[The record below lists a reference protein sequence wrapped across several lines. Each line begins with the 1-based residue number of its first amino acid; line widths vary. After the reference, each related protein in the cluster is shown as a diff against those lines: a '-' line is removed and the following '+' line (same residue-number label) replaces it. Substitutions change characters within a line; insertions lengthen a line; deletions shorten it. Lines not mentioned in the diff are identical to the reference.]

1 MKKIQHTE
9 HDEVELTLIH
19 YVGDYYNLAWRYVG
33 YKKFLWFKI
42 YDKWK
47 TLYLYK
53 QYPQDPSRG
62 HDPRD
67 DFNWDNVSFNLGN
80 DAQVQHYE
88 AVKKRVKT
96 KKDLWKEFQVDHNWE
111 RFQKDLR
118 TYRAYC
124 DKVSER
130 IDRLAK

>member
-9 HDEVELTLIH
+9 NDEVELTLIH
-19 YVGDYYNLAWRYVG
+19 HVGDYYNLAWRYVG

-47 TLYLYK
+47 SLYLYK
-53 QYPQDPSRG
+53 QYPQDPATG

-67 DFNWDNVSFNLGN
+67 DFNWHNVSFNLGN

-124 DKVSER
+124 DKVNER